1 MADSFQK
8 EIPKARVNI
17 TLDVETGGA
26 RKKLELPMKLLCMGD
41 FSNGKATGR
50 VAERE
55 RIEINRNNLEQV
67 MTQLAPEVHYSVP
80 NVIRK
85 DGSEVSVDLAFTEN
99 KSFHPEQVAKQIPE
113 LDNLL
118 AMRNLLKDLKS
129 NLLDNSKFRKELEKI
144 IKNQPE
150 LEELKAELEKIAPL
164 QDESEAATEAETA
177 S

>member
-80 NVIRK
+80 NVIRN
-85 DGSEVSVDLAFTEN
+85 DGSEVSVDLTFTDF

-164 QDESEAATEAETA
+164 QDESEAAAEAETA

>member
-41 FSNGKATGR
+41 FSNGKASGR

-55 RIEINRNNLEQV
+55 RIEINRNNLESV
-67 MTQLAPEVHYSVP
+67 MAQLAPEVNYSVP
-80 NVIRK
+80 NVIRN
-85 DGSEVSVDLAFTEN
+85 DGSEVAVNLKFTDL
-99 KSFHPEQVAKQIPE
+99 KDFHPEQVAKQVPE
-113 LDNLL
+113 LYNLL

-129 NLLDNSKFRKELEKI
+129 NLLDNSRFRKELEKI
-144 IKNQPE
+144 ITNQPE

-164 QDESEAATEAETA
+164 QDEAEPAESAEAT

>member
-85 DGSEVSVDLAFTEN
+85 DGSEVSVDLTFTDF

-164 QDESEAATEAETA
+164 QDESEAATEAESA